1 MRLLI
6 DNAIVWN
13 GTGAAPFP
21 AKVLI
26 DGNRIAA
33 VVPQS
38 EALSAN
44 GVETL
49 DAGGKFLMP
58 GMVEGHA
65 HLSFVDVSR
74 GNLSRIFEAVSQRS
88 AELKALP
95 FKTVLALARRSAFKS
110 PALQQSERQAHDY
123 WGGHSVDSSGGH
135 PQIQIPSRPPDFH
148 FLKKYFRKRSTEVPP
163 K

>member
-21 AKVLI
+21 AKILI

-49 DAGGKFLMP
+49 DADGKFLMP

-65 HLSFVDVSR
+65 HLSFVDVSP
-74 GNLSRIFEAVSQRS
+74 GTALGAMPPEEHTLLTIDAG
-88 AELKALP
+88 LKLP
-95 FKTVLALARRSAFKS
+95 S
-110 PALQQSERQAHDY
+110 P
-123 WGGHSVDSSGGH
+123 
-135 PQIQIPSRPPDFH
+135 
-148 FLKKYFRKRSTEVPP
+148 RSTRAFPA
-163 K
+163 